1 MDLLLL
7 SANGAATG
15 TPCFPRFTVSAKNVS
30 TLNRARITKSRRTL
44 FIHRCLSLKG
54 DSRMQTFDLG
64 RILAER
70 EKNGQAWLEFLRAP
84 SLSMGVYHL
93 KVGQSDPQQPH
104 TEDEVYY
111 VVSGRAKFRTDGQ
124 EQVVGPG
131 TLIFVGKAVE
141 HRFYEISEDLTVL
154 VVFAPPEGAFR
165 KLQK

>member
-1 MDLLLL
+1 
-7 SANGAATG
+7 
-15 TPCFPRFTVSAKNVS
+15 
-30 TLNRARITKSRRTL
+30 
-44 FIHRCLSLKG
+44 
-54 DSRMQTFDLG
+54 MQTFDLG